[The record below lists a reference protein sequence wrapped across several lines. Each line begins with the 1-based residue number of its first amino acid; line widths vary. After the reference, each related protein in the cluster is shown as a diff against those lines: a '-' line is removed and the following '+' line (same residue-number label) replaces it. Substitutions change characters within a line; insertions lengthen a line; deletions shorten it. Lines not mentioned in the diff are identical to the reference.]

1 MGHFFVQIA
10 LRLSKFCFLIYIYIY
25 NIYIGLDR
33 ELIGTQ
39 YEWFTTKKCTLKAYH
54 DIRCSIHDCIGRG
67 NYLGHQTLQTQREL
81 QKLQDLTY
89 GIFKYVVRKNQVN
102 FISAL

>member
-1 MGHFFVQIA
+1 MVYHKER
-10 LRLSKFCFLIYIYIY
+10 RLK
-25 NIYIGLDR
+25 DH
-33 ELIGTQ
+33 
-39 YEWFTTKKCTLKAYH
+39 H

-67 NYLGHQTLQTQREL
+67 NYLGHQTLQTQKELQREL